1 MSSLY
6 FGIDMGGTKC
16 AVLVADKDGNIL
28 ERKAFATGRDCM
40 PDDVIG
46 KCTDLM
52 EDFRERYEDGER
64 KLTSIGISCGG
75 PLDSSV
81 GIIMAP
87 PNLPNWIDYPIVE
100 ILNERFGVP
109 CNLEN
114 DANACA
120 LAEWKFGAAQGTR
133 NAIFLTFGT
142 GLGAGLILD
151 GRLYSG
157 TNGNAGEVG
166 HVRLTDEGPVGFYKA
181 GSFEGWCSGGGIR
194 ENALIE
200 MKCNAGRNSVLYSL
214 DEINAKTVFNAADEG
229 DWLAQKIVD
238 STAYQLG
245 MGLSMLIDIL
255 NPEVIVIG
263 SIYARSEWQLKP
275 IMEEIIAREALSKS
289 SAVCRVLPAALGN
302 EIGDYAAISIAM
314 EER

>member
-1 MSSLY
+1 MSCLY

-28 ERKAFATGRDCM
+28 ERRAFATGRDCM

-46 KCTDLM
+46 QCICIM
-52 EDFRERYEDGER
+52 EDYRKLYEDDER
-64 KLTSIGISCGG
+64 KLSSIGVSCGG
-75 PLDSSV
+75 PLDSAA

-100 ILNERFGVP
+100 IIGKHFGVP

-120 LAEWKFGAAQGTR
+120 LAEWKFGAAKGTR
-133 NAIFLTFGT
+133 NAVFLTFGT
-142 GLGAGLILD
+142 GLGAGLIID

-166 HVRLTDEGPVGFYKA
+166 HVRLTDDGPVGFYKA

-200 MKCNAGRNSVLYSL
+200 MNRNVGRDSVLYSL

-229 DWLAQKIVD
+229 DILAQEIVD

-245 MGLSMLIDIL
+245 MGLSMIIDIL

-275 IMEEIIAREALSKS
+275 IMEKVIAREALSKS

-302 EIGDYAAISIAM
+302 GIGDYAAISIAM